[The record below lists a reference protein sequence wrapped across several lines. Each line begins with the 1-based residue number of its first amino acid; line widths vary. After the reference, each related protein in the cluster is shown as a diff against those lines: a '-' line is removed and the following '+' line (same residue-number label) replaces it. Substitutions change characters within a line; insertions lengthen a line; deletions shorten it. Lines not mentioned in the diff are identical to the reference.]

1 MARTRSQYRL
11 ISQIPTNA
19 GRTVHL
25 AESAAG
31 QRVLVKQAESA
42 EWAADLARQ
51 ARHFQVMAGL
61 LGPDSPYP
69 PVLDVAP
76 GRLVLPF
83 YEHGSLDDLTS
94 RADPAAVQAL
104 LADAL
109 SHLMKAS
116 VVRPRGASPPP
127 PDASR
132 AFLARAAQA
141 RLDRLDQ
148 ALATPDG
155 RRWAGRSGPGGPAF
169 GAVIGVHTAW
179 LRDPVVLDGIT
190 KISPARLPLAGHGD
204 FALGNILLTG
214 MPGPAAGL
222 VFIDVHGQWH
232 QGCPWWDPVADLAIL
247 IGYSCQVRP
256 ALARAGELP
265 RGVALGSAR
274 PAPADVTRL
283 AAADPRFTAWAQYDR
298 HWRARLEIAVAI
310 RLLGNISVQL
320 VTAPANPGLRAAI
333 VLGLYASQVRRISPL
348 ISQLRSG
355 ATPAGKKGHLEWAT
369 AS

>member
-25 AESAAG
+25 AESATG
-31 QRVLVKQAESA
+31 QRVLVKQAQTA
-42 EWAADLARQ
+42 AWAADLARQ

-69 PVLDVAP
+69 PVLDAAP

-83 YEHGSLDDLTS
+83 YEHGSLDDLT
-94 RADPAAVQAL
+94 AHAEPAAVQAL

-109 SHLMKAS
+109 SRLMNAS
-116 VVRPRGASPPP
+116 DAPPSRASPPS
-127 PDASR
+127 PDVSR
-132 AFLARAAQA
+132 AFLASAAQA

-155 RRWAGRSGPGGPAF
+155 RRWAGRAEPGGPAF
-169 GAVIGVHTAW
+169 GAVIGEHTAW
-179 LRDPVVLDGIT
+179 LRDPAVLDGIT
-190 KISPARLPLAGHGD
+190 RISPARLPLAGHGD

-214 MPGPAAGL
+214 PPGPAAGL
-222 VFIDVHGQWH
+222 VFIDVQGQWH
-232 QGCPWWDPVADLAIL
+232 QGYPWWDPVTDLAIL
-247 IGYSCQVRP
+247 IAYSCQVRP
-256 ALARAGELP
+256 ALAHAGELP
-265 RGVALGSAR
+265 PGAALASAR
-274 PAPADVTRL
+274 PAPGDVTRL
-283 AAADPRFTAWAQYDR
+283 AAADPGFAAWAQHDP

-320 VTAPANPGLRAAI
+320 ATAPANPGLRATI

-355 ATPAGKKGHLEWAT
+355 ATPAGTKGHLEWAT

>member
-31 QRVLVKQAESA
+31 KCVLVKQAETA

-69 PVLDVAP
+69 PVLDAAP

-83 YEHGSLDDLTS
+83 YEHGSLDDLTAH
-94 RADPAAVQAL
+94 ADPAAIRAL
-104 LADAL
+104 LANGL

-116 VVRPRGASPPP
+116 EARPRGASPPP
-127 PDASR
+127 PDVSR
-132 AFLARAAQA
+132 AFLASAAQA
-141 RLDRLDQ
+141 RLDRLDE

-155 RRWAGRSGPGGPAF
+155 RLWAGRAQPGGAAF
-169 GAVIGVHTAW
+169 GAVISEHTGW
-179 LRDPVVLDGIT
+179 LRDPAVLDGIT
-190 KISPARLPLAGHGD
+190 RISPARLPLAGHGD

-214 MPGPAAGL
+214 TPGAAAGL

-232 QGCPWWDPVADLAIL
+232 QGYPWWDPVADLAIL
-247 IGYSCQVRP
+247 IAYSCQVRP
-256 ALARAGELP
+256 ALARAGHLP
-265 RGVALGSAR
+265 PEAALASAR

-283 AAADPRFTAWAQYDR
+283 AAADPGFAAWAQGDR
-298 HWRARLEIAVAI
+298 HWRARLEIAIAI
-310 RLLGNISVQL
+310 RLFGNISVQL
-320 VTAPANPGLRAAI
+320 ATAPANPGLRAAI
-333 VLGLYASQVRRISPL
+333 VLGLYTSQVRRISPL

-355 ATPAGKKGHLEWAT
+355 ATPAGKKGHFEWAT